1 MGEMKEIEE
10 DNDFLFFIDFFFS
23 IFLCL
28 RLKPICV
35 SQSGILGFLKFC
47 LKKTEE
53 KENK

>member
-10 DNDFLFFIDFFFS
+10 DNDCFFS
-23 IFLCL
+23 LIFFFLCL

-47 LKKTEE
+47 FKKTEE